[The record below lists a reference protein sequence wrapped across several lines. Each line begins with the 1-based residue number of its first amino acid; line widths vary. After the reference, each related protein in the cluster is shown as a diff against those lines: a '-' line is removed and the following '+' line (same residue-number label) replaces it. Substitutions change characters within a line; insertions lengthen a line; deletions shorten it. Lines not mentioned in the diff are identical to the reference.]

1 MRHFGKALHIVTLGA
16 AFLAGATVVGTAQS
30 VIEAIVIG
38 PDKIDFALPLKFS
51 IDEGGRENINLGGG
65 RHAIGVQNWTTYM
78 RTNKN
83 FAWYTGGEFTPTEL
97 GPGDGGK
104 LAMRLTGSD
113 LHVTG
118 TINGMG
124 AVPKGAI
131 LMWSGEIKDIPK
143 GWHLANGEAVNGTR
157 TPDLRGRFIVGEG
170 SNGTNV
176 YNTGNQGGSD
186 FAKLTLD
193 NLPSHDHGAAG
204 SHQHRMGMVLGVGGG
219 RGNFPLAGADVPI
232 GAGAT
237 SDLGGEHTHAAV
249 GGGKP
254 FDNRPSWY
262 ALAFIIYVGA

>member
-143 GWHLANGEAVNGTR
+143 GWHLANGEEVNGTK
-157 TPDLRGRFIVGEG
+157 TPDLRGRFIVAEG
-170 SNGTNV
+170 NNGASV
-176 YNTGNQGGSD
+176 YSVGSKGGSD

-193 NLPSHDHGAAG
+193 NLPSHDHGPAG
-204 SHQHRMGMVLGVGGG
+204 EHQHRLGMR
-219 RGNFPLAGADVPI
+219 RGTLAGDGDYPLSGFNANG
-232 GAGAT
+232 GAATT
-237 SDLGGEHTHAAV
+237 SDAAGEHTHKAV